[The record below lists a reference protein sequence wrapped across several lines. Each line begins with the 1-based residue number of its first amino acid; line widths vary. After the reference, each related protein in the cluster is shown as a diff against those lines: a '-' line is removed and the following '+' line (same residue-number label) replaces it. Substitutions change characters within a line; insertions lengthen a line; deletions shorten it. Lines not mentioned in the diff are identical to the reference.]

1 MYLLFVSWP
10 VWKDNIFLNCFSKVY
25 RDHAEAHAK
34 AKNASRIGDEPNHL
48 LARSKKNSFY
58 YL

>member
-1 MYLLFVSWP
+1 MYLLFVTLP
-10 VWKDNIFLNCFSKVY
+10 VWKVNIFLNSFSKVY

-48 LARSKKNSFY
+48 LARSKKNSFHF
-58 YL
+58 L